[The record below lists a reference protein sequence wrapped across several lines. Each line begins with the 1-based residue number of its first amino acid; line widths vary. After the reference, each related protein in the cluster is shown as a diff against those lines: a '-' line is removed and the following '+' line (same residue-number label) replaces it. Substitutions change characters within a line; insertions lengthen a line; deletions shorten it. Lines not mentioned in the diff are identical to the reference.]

1 MTHLASSDCRCQDVS
16 GDKCVSRY
24 IPKKPKKKKG
34 HRRGTKSCLSMGSMG
49 DLIKGS
55 LKKFGTVDLTADSD
69 ASLNRSDQFVLVMKM
84 PTSKVTEDGDGSV
97 SK

>member
-1 MTHLASSDCRCQDVS
+1 
-16 GDKCVSRY
+16 
-24 IPKKPKKKKG
+24 
-34 HRRGTKSCLSMGSMG
+34 MGSMG

-55 LKKFGTVDLTADSD
+55 LKKFGTMDLTADSD
-69 ASLNRSDQFVLVMKM
+69 ASLNRSDHFVLVMMM

>member
-1 MTHLASSDCRCQDVS
+1 
-16 GDKCVSRY
+16 
-24 IPKKPKKKKG
+24 
-34 HRRGTKSCLSMGSMG
+34 MGSMG